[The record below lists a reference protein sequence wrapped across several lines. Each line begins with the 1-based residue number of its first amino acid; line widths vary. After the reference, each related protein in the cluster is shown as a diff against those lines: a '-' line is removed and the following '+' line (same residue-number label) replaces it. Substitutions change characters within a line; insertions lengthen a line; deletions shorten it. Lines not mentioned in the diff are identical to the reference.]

1 MFMETLLLVIAA
13 IWVGWKWREISA
25 IRTMEKERKKRET
38 SRIEELA
45 DKIQQTFIET
55 RVEKIGQIFYL
66 HDKETG
72 EFLAQGETPEA
83 LSSALRERF
92 PKKRFVMDK
101 NDLNMIGIYD
111 E

>member
-1 MFMETLLLVIAA
+1 MFIETLLLVIAG
-13 IWVGWKWREISA
+13 IYLGWKWREISA
-25 IRTMEKERKKRET
+25 IRMMEKERKKRET

-45 DKIQQTFIET
+45 DKIQQTFVET
-55 RVEKIGQIFYL
+55 TVEKIGNVFYL

-72 EFLAQGETPEA
+72 EFLAQGDTPKE
-83 LSSALRERF
+83 LSNALRARF